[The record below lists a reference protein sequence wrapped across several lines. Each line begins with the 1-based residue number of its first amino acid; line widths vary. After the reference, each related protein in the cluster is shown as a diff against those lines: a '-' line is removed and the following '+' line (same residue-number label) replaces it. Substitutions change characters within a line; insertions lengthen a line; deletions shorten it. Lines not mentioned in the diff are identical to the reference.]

1 MGFGFKE
8 LLIILV
14 IVLVLFG
21 AKRLRN
27 IGSDL
32 GSAVRGFRGSLHEDE
47 DKTPPPET
55 DQEPTS
61 SKEATGRVIEGEAQR
76 QEHRQEKDKV

>member
-27 IGSDL
+27 LGSDL
-32 GSAVRGFRGSLHEDE
+32 GSAVRGFRGSLREDE
-47 DKTPPPET
+47 DKTSAPGT

-61 SKEATGRVIEGEAQR
+61 SKEAPGRVIEGEAQR